1 MNKVLCFPNL
11 LRSRQ
16 KKKKVENLE
25 RNTFVKVKGIIRPK
39 NIYFCRDFVCFL
51 DENGKF
57 MKIRQQGNDIMPPIS
72 VDIKK
77 YTTNSFS
84 ENKYHIIL
92 QSSYSIHIFCRK
104 TMKLLFLLKN
114 KSIENIVSI
123 DANRV
128 LFLTRGNNLYEI
140 HLIKNKFTIRT
151 VNNFKWENSFRVKN
165 FSYFGNGIVFV
176 GNVDGFMLFDI
187 VKEKKIYKEY
197 ETAFR
202 CVVGLECST
211 NFVIGMKQLIF
222 YKKNKT
228 MEYKKHVIPSSRKGK
243 NYCHEVLKCLEND
256 KVMTLLSSPE
266 TKMKLEIYDVFQK
279 ELLYQYDLNELKCL
293 PLNIFLYTNFIIC
306 QSIQG
311 YLLVLLNPFYMTN
324 KKNLEMIVSASNKSE
339 IDSPLAFFQNL
350 DIVQYISDFLF
361 F

>member
-1 MNKVLCFPNL
+1 MNKVVCLPNL
-11 LRSRQ
+11 IRSRQ

-25 RNTFVKVKGIIRPK
+25 RNTFVKVKGNIRPK
-39 NIYFCRDFVCFL
+39 NICFCKDFVCFL
-51 DENGKF
+51 DEDGKF
-57 MKIRQQGNDIMPPIS
+57 IKIRQQGYDIMPPIS

-77 YTTNSFS
+77 YTTNCFL

-104 TMKLLFLLKN
+104 TMRLLFLLKN

-123 DANRV
+123 DENRF
-128 LFLTRGNNLYEI
+128 LFITRGNNLYEI

-151 VNNFKWENSFRVKN
+151 VNNFKWEGSFRIKN
-165 FSYFGNGIVFV
+165 FYYFGNDIIFV
-176 GNVDGFMLFDI
+176 GNVEGFMLFDI
-187 VKEKKIYKEY
+187 VKEKKIYKEC
-197 ETAFR
+197 EMSFR
-202 CVVGLECST
+202 CVVGLEFST
-211 NFVIGMKQLIF
+211 NFVIGMNQLIF

-228 MEYKKHVIPSSRKGK
+228 LEYKKHVIPSSRKRK
-243 NYCHEVLKCLEND
+243 KYCYEFLKCLEND
-256 KVMTLLSSPE
+256 KVMTLSSSPE

-279 ELLYQYDLNELKCL
+279 QLLYQYDLNEFKYL
-293 PLNIFLYTNFIIC
+293 PLNIFLYNNFIIC

-324 KKNLEMIVSASNKSE
+324 RKNLQMIVSASNKSE
-339 IDSPLAFFQNL
+339 TDSPLAFFQNF
-350 DIVQYISDFLF
+350 DIMQYISDYLF